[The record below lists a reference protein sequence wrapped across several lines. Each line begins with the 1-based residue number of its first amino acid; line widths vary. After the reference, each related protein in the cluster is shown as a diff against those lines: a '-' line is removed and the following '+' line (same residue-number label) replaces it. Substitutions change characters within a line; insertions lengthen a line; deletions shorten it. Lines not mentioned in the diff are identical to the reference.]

1 VHARAWMVR
10 SAGLLSL
17 LSSACTLLYRRSS
30 SPGRNLCVS
39 FAAVAQPQP
48 AARRSATSRR
58 RTRWAAAAARDEE

>member
-17 LSSACTLLYRRSS
+17 SSSACTLLYRRSS

-39 FAAVAQPQP
+39 FAAVAQLQP

-58 RTRWAAAAARDEE
+58 WAAAAARDEE